1 MAQQIGIQTVKVSWI
16 TPSPPP
22 SLWYRI
28 TVDTESNNV
37 SSSPHILTI
46 TILGVHNVQL
56 QAYSRHFPSEVVGP
70 EQFTVRGMII
80 LQM

>member
-1 MAQQIGIQTVKVSWI
+1 MAEQIGIQTVKVSWI

-22 SLWYRI
+22 SLGYRI
-28 TVDTESNNV
+28 TVDSESNNV
-37 SSSPHILTI
+37 SSSPHILTNMS
-46 TILGVHNVQL
+46 LGVHSVPL

-70 EQFTVRGMII
+70 VQFTVRGMKI